1 MNNLRNEVKRIFSE
15 YGNKLLME
23 FIGYAFVAL
32 GTILFLYSDL
42 GLNSWGIF
50 HQGLSLRTILTFGQ
64 ASQAFGFFLVMIC
77 LFYKVIPGIGTIFNM
92 YFIGKFIDLIDSFS
106 IIHTPDSLVLKIVM
120 MLLGTVTMAYGMF
133 FYLKENLGAG
143 PKDGL
148 MILLNKKSNLDIGIV
163 RTGMEISAVVAG
175 YLLGGQFGIGT
186 IISAL
191 ILGPVLRFIFKL
203 NNYNP
208 KEIVHENII
217 DTYRNIRGNGTRL

>member
-1 MNNLRNEVKRIFSE
+1 
-15 YGNKLLME
+15 
-23 FIGYAFVAL
+23 
-32 GTILFLYSDL
+32 
-42 GLNSWGIF
+42 
-50 HQGLSLRTILTFGQ
+50 
-64 ASQAFGFFLVMIC
+64 
-77 LFYKVIPGIGTIFNM
+77 
-92 YFIGKFIDLIDSFS
+92 
-106 IIHTPDSLVLKIVM
+106 
-120 MLLGTVTMAYGMF
+120 
-133 FYLKENLGAG
+133 
-143 PKDGL
+143 